1 MARVKKVIND
11 PDRLIDEAIEGM
23 VLAAGGRLV
32 SLPGASTMM
41 RPEIADGKVALLIGG
56 GSGHEPMYSGFVGQG
71 LADAAVCG
79 NIFASPTPDLI
90 LEATRAIHRGRGV
103 LYVYGNYAG
112 DNMNFDIAAEMAADE
127 GIEVRTVRVM
137 DDVAAMPVEQMQ
149 ERRGIGGAFFQV
161 KIAGAICGEASDL
174 AEAEA
179 VVRAAQ
185 GEIRSIGVALS
196 AGSLPQNGEP
206 TFALP
211 EDEIEIGMGVHGEPG
226 VERRGMMAADPMVDL
241 MLGKVLPDLPFGRG
255 ERVAL
260 LLNGLGSTTAMELMI
275 ANRRVRQRLDEEGIE
290 VASTFVG
297 PIFTCQEMAGFSIS
311 LMRLDP
317 ERERL
322 LGKPGWSLGY
332 RF

>member
-1 MARVKKVIND
+1 
-11 PDRLIDEAIEGM
+11 
-23 VLAAGGRLV
+23 
-32 SLPGASTMM
+32 M
-41 RPEIADGKVALLIGG
+41 REHLR
-56 GSGHEPMYSGFVGQG
+56 
-71 LADAAVCG
+71 LADD
-79 NIFASPTPDLI
+79 PDLI

-137 DDVAAMPVEQMQ
+137 DDVAAMPVEQNAGAAGN
-149 ERRGIGGAFFQV
+149 RRGVLPGSRSLGRFV
-161 KIAGAICGEASDL
+161 GASDL

-196 AGSLPQNGEP
+196 AGVAAAERGADVRAARGARSKSGW
-206 TFALP
+206 
-211 EDEIEIGMGVHGEPG
+211 GCMGSRGSSG
-226 VERRGMMAADPMVDL
+226 GGMMAADPMVDL
-241 MLGKVLPDLPFGRG
+241 MLGKVLPEPAVRAGGAGGAAAQRAGVDDGDGADDRQSAGQAAAGRG
-255 ERVAL
+255 
-260 LLNGLGSTTAMELMI
+260 GD
-275 ANRRVRQRLDEEGIE
+275 RRWRRHSWGRSSR
-290 VASTFVG
+290 ARRWR
-297 PIFTCQEMAGFSIS
+297 GFSIS